1 MERGGGW
8 KGEWGRI
15 LILEVTEK
23 EAEKDVK
30 EGPFDKFKE
39 VSFLGFVWMKE
50 WGEFDS
56 YNH

>member
-23 EAEKDVK
+23 EVEKDVK

>member
-23 EAEKDVK
+23 RGGERCQ
-30 EGPFDKFKE
+30 GGSFWSFKE

-56 YNH
+56 Y